1 MRLIKMDLQKLLEQ
15 AQAMQASLSS
25 VETQLKDTMYE
36 GSSNGVKIVLNGENE
51 VQEISIPD
59 DLMDKEN
66 KEMLQDV
73 LLIAFNN
80 ANEKIIADR
89 ESKMNAITQNV
100 HIPGM

>member
-1 MRLIKMDLQKLLEQ
+1 MDLQKLLEQ
-15 AQAMQASLSS
+15 AQAMQSSLSS
-25 VETQLKDTMYE
+25 VETQLKDTIYE
-36 GSSNGVKIVLNGENE
+36 GSSNGVKIVMNGENE

>member
-1 MRLIKMDLQKLLEQ
+1 MDLQKLLEQ

-36 GSSNGVKIVLNGENE
+36 GSSNGVKIVMNGENE
-51 VQEISIPD
+51 IQEISIPD

>member
-1 MRLIKMDLQKLLEQ
+1 MDLQKLLEQ
-15 AQAMQASLSS
+15 AQAMQSSLSS
-25 VETQLKDTMYE
+25 VETQLKDTIYE
-36 GSSNGVKIVLNGENE
+36 GSSNGVKIVMNGENE

-59 DLMDKEN
+59 DLMDKDN

-100 HIPGM
+100 HIHGM

>member
-1 MRLIKMDLQKLLEQ
+1 MDLQKLLEQ

-36 GSSNGVKIVLNGENE
+36 GSSNGVKIVMNGENE

-59 DLMDKEN
+59 ELMDKEN

>member
-1 MRLIKMDLQKLLEQ
+1 MDLQKLLEQ

-25 VETQLKDTMYE
+25 VETQLKDAMYE
-36 GSSNGVKIVLNGENE
+36 GFSNGVKIVMNGENE

>member
-1 MRLIKMDLQKLLEQ
+1 MDLQKLLEQ

-36 GSSNGVKIVLNGENE
+36 GSSNGVKIVMDGENE

>member
-1 MRLIKMDLQKLLEQ
+1 
-15 AQAMQASLSS
+15 
-25 VETQLKDTMYE
+25 
-36 GSSNGVKIVLNGENE
+36 
-51 VQEISIPD
+51 
-59 DLMDKEN
+59 MDKEN

>member
-1 MRLIKMDLQKLLEQ
+1 MDLQKLLEQ

-36 GSSNGVKIVLNGENE
+36 GSSNGVKIVMNGENE

-89 ESKMNAITQNV
+89 ESKMNSITQNV

>member
-1 MRLIKMDLQKLLEQ
+1 MDLQKLLEQ
-15 AQAMQASLSS
+15 AQAMQSSLSS
-25 VETQLKDTMYE
+25 VETQLKDTIYE
-36 GSSNGVKIVLNGENE
+36 GSSNGVKIVMNGENE

-59 DLMDKEN
+59 DLMDKDN

-80 ANEKIIADR
+80 ADEKIIADR

>member
-1 MRLIKMDLQKLLEQ
+1 MDLQKLLEQ

-36 GSSNGVKIVLNGENE
+36 GSSNGVKIVMNGENE

-89 ESKMNAITQNV
+89 DSKMNAITQNV

>member
-1 MRLIKMDLQKLLEQ
+1 MDLQKLLEQ

-25 VETQLKDTMYE
+25 IETQLKDTMYE

>member
-1 MRLIKMDLQKLLEQ
+1 MDLQKLLEQ

>member
-1 MRLIKMDLQKLLEQ
+1 MDLQKLLEQ
-15 AQAMQASLSS
+15 AQAMQSSLSS
-25 VETQLKDTMYE
+25 VETQLKDTIYE
-36 GSSNGVKIVLNGENE
+36 GSSNGVRIVMNGENE

-59 DLMDKEN
+59 DLMDKDN

>member
-1 MRLIKMDLQKLLEQ
+1 MNLQKLLEQ

-51 VQEISIPD
+51 VQKISIPD

>member
-1 MRLIKMDLQKLLEQ
+1 MDLQKLLEQ

-36 GSSNGVKIVLNGENE
+36 GSSNGVKIVMNGENE
-51 VQEISIPD
+51 VQKISIPD

-89 ESKMNAITQNV
+89 ESKMNSITQNV

>member
-1 MRLIKMDLQKLLEQ
+1 MDLQKLLEQ

-89 ESKMNAITQNV
+89 ESKMNSITQNV

>member
-1 MRLIKMDLQKLLEQ
+1 MDLQKLLEQ

-25 VETQLKDTMYE
+25 VETLLKDTMYE
-36 GSSNGVKIVLNGENE
+36 GSSNGVKIVMNGENE

>member
-1 MRLIKMDLQKLLEQ
+1 MDLQKLLEQ
-15 AQAMQASLSS
+15 AQAMQSSLSS
-25 VETQLKDTMYE
+25 VETQLKDTIYE
-36 GSSNGVKIVLNGENE
+36 GSSNGVKIVMNGENE

-59 DLMDKEN
+59 DLMDKDN

>member
-1 MRLIKMDLQKLLEQ
+1 MDLQKLLEQ
-15 AQAMQASLSS
+15 AQAMQSSLSS
-25 VETQLKDTMYE
+25 VETQLKDTIYE
-36 GSSNGVKIVLNGENE
+36 GSSNGVKIVMNGENE
-51 VQEISIPD
+51 VQKISIPD

-80 ANEKIIADR
+80 VNEKIIADR
-89 ESKMNAITQNV
+89 ESKMNSITQNV

>member
-1 MRLIKMDLQKLLEQ
+1 MDLQKLLEQ

-80 ANEKIIADR
+80 ANEKISADR

>member
-1 MRLIKMDLQKLLEQ
+1 MDLQKLLEQ

-36 GSSNGVKIVLNGENE
+36 GSSNGVKIVMNGENE

-89 ESKMNAITQNV
+89 ESKMNTITQNV

>member
-1 MRLIKMDLQKLLEQ
+1 MDLQKLLEQ

-36 GSSNGVKIVLNGENE
+36 GSSNGVKIVMNGENE
-51 VQEISIPD
+51 VQEIFIPD
-59 DLMDKEN
+59 DLKDKEN

>member
-1 MRLIKMDLQKLLEQ
+1 MDLQKLLEQ

-89 ESKMNAITQNV
+89 ESKMSAITQNV